1 VTDQLSRFE
10 ALERA
15 TGKDIARTMIEHAV
29 NFSRRDRARRRAE
42 SEADLDIADAF
53 REKP

>member
-1 VTDQLSRFE
+1 
-10 ALERA
+10 
-15 TGKDIARTMIEHAV
+15 MIEHAV
-29 NFSRRDRARRRAE
+29 NFSGATGRRRAE